1 MEAPPYVATAAED
14 DDDYV
19 VNLSLTLGP
28 TSPAP
33 ASPGS
38 AADGVVVDRGGGNG
52 GRGGVR
58 LFPCLFCNKFFLKS
72 QALGGHQNA
81 HKKERRSVGWNAN
94 LYLPAATTTT
104 APNQTPP
111 MAAIPAHSCRQCLGH
126 PQRAHIDDATAYGA
140 PCCAAAADYETGD
153 GSSAW
158 RYTEGGRSCALGGDE
173 KERDVDLNLK
183 L

>member
-1 MEAPPYVATAAED
+1 MLASSPMEAPPYVATAADD

-28 TSPAP
+28 TSPGP

-58 LFPCLFCNKFFLKS
+58 LFPCLFCNKKFLKS

-81 HKKERRSVGWNAN
+81 HKKERSVGWNAR
-94 LYLPAATTTT
+94 LYLPAATTTSDDMVLE
-104 APNQTPP
+104 ANQALP
-111 MAAIPAHSCRQCLGH
+111 MAPISVSHLCRSHRHHQM
-126 PQRAHIDDATAYGA
+126 AHINDDDATANGVPRCTTNYN
-140 PCCAAAADYETGD
+140 PGD
-153 GSSAW
+153 GGSSP
-158 RYTEGGRSCALGGDE
+158 GDE
-173 KERDVDLNLK
+173 NQRQQVDLNLK